1 MARLPRMSGSIQSA
15 SGPNHNH
22 PGMTHRAWWQR
33 ISTSAAVIAAYFL
46 CSISLTFFQKQV
58 VQKHTFPITIVLC
71 HLIMKFVFASGFR
84 SIYTWYTAK
93 SRVTLPWGVY
103 LRRISGIAAASAFD
117 IGLSQWG
124 LEFVTVTLYTMTK
137 SSSILFILFFSV
149 IFKLE
154 QCNVYLPAITLAIG
168 GGLFLF
174 VYQSTQFHLFGFTLC
189 LIASFMSGA
198 RWTISQKVVQK
209 SQLGLSHPI
218 DMIYH
223 IQPLMIL
230 CILPLS
236 VFFEGADV
244 ATSQEGF
251 RFQSYNVIVHL
262 AGLVFFGGTLA
273 FVMEAFE
280 YLVLAKTSSLTLSII
295 GVVKELT
302 SIFVDQVFMSHN
314 QPLSAI
320 NWLGMTICVLGIL
333 IHLVNKS
340 KETPQSMAQ
349 TGLKARAYRRHNR
362 RDLESEYGLPLLSDD
377 SGDLSSDEDF
387 FSPNLPVS
395 RSDSNLKGAS
405 NFKNV
410 GEEFFLR
417 ENRTWTSV
425 RDSHL
430 LMKGLDTDDERTVPD
445 ILLDKNEIQK
455 AQVAKQQSRNDD
467 VLLSELDFLDSD

>member
-1 MARLPRMSGSIQSA
+1 MALLNGSDGPFSA
-15 SGPNHNH
+15 SGPN
-22 PGMTHRAWWQR
+22 PGPGHGHAAGWQR
-33 ISTSAAVIAAYFL
+33 VSTSAAVIIAYFL

-58 VQKHTFPITIVLC
+58 VQDHTFPITIVLC
-71 HLIMKFVFASGFR
+71 HLIMKFTFALAFR
-84 SIYTWYTAK
+84 SFYSWYTSK
-93 SRVTLPWGVY
+93 SRVTLSWGVY

-154 QCNVYLPAITLAIG
+154 QWNIYLPAITLAIG

-251 RFQSYNVIVHL
+251 RFQRYDVIFHL
-262 AGLVFFGGTLA
+262 TGLVLVGGTLA
-273 FVMEAFE
+273 FVMETFE

-314 QPLSAI
+314 HPLSAI
-320 NWLGMTICVLGIL
+320 NWLGMTICVLGIF
-333 IHLVNKS
+333 IHLVNKF
-340 KETPQSMAQ
+340 KEAPQSAASA
-349 TGLKARAYRRHNR
+349 GLKSRPYRRHNR

-377 SGDLSSDEDF
+377 SEDLSSDEDL
-387 FSPNLPVS
+387 FSPSLSVS
-395 RSDSNLKGAS
+395 RSESNLKGAS
-405 NFKNV
+405 NFPHV

-430 LMKGLDTDDERTVPD
+430 LMKGLDTDDERNVPD
-445 ILLDKNEIQK
+445 ILLDKNVFQQTPTSKQK
-455 AQVAKQQSRNDD
+455 SSADE
-467 VLLSELDFLDSD
+467 VLLAELDFLDSD